1 MTAADLAAYV
11 GQHGILRVQ
20 TGSESIAVPVTI
32 LDAREAY
39 GRIDVRVVATDGD
52 DDQPGTWVSADRVK
66 VRRGK

>member
-20 TGSESIAVPVTI
+20 TGSAALDMPVVI

-39 GRIDVRVVATDGD
+39 GRIDVLVSTDGQED
-52 DDQPGTWVSADRVK
+52 HAPNTWVSADRVK
-66 VRRGK
+66 IRKGK